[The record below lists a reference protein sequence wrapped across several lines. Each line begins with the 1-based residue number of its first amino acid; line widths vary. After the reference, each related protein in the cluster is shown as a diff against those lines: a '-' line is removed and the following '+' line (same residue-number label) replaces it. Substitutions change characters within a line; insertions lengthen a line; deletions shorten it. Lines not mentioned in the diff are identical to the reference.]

1 MHLLYHLHQ
10 QADSLPPSPGK
21 SLSDFKMS
29 DSHGSDYN
37 LWEVKKTETLDVVY
51 ASRKVATVKTE
62 KDSFSVKVRR
72 HV

>member
-1 MHLLYHLHQ
+1 
-10 QADSLPPSPGK
+10 
-21 SLSDFKMS
+21 MS

-37 LWEVKKTETLDVVY
+37 LWEVKKIETLNVVY
-51 ASRKVATVKTE
+51 ASRKVETVKTE